1 MEATIMAR
9 GWAVIW
15 HKHHRGLLV
24 FLVGTLLLT
33 MIQIASMYSWAG
45 KESLPEFV
53 KHISSSGTSP
63 FSAVWWLILLI
74 VFMGGDASALQK
86 ELSAIGLTDQQRWR
100 LMSVFAAALAVWSAT
115 LAIADRTLTYL
126 YYTDTVTAP
135 WPLPLLGVTAWLI
148 HFGYYWLAA
157 LLCLR
162 AVQWPERW
170 IQYLAY
176 CLIGWITVLLLI
188 SFFPATNM
196 IRYQATTFLNR
207 TPILVLIVEFSAIA
221 VLSWRI
227 QAHPLPV
234 KQDRLFHK
242 VPKPM

>member
-15 HKHHRGLLV
+15 HKHYRGLLV

-86 ELSAIGLTDQQRWR
+86 ELSAIGLTNQQRWR

-162 AVQWPERW
+162 AVQWSERR
-170 IQYLAY
+170 IQFLAY
-176 CLIGWITVLLLI
+176 FFIAWIGAALVL
-188 SFFPATNM
+188 SFFRTTAVL
-196 IRYQATTFLNR
+196 RYQMAAFLNR
-207 TPILVLIVEFSAIA
+207 TPLLVLILEFGTIA
-221 VLSWRI
+221 FLSWWI
-227 QAHPLPV
+227 QARPLPV
-234 KQDRLFHK
+234 KQDRLFRNSA
-242 VPKPM
+242 KPM